1 MEGEVQLPAV
11 GQVKKRYVVIGA
23 GVVAGIVGYAYWRQ
37 RQAAAAAPIPAYSD
51 ADVTPDDSEVT
62 DTAGGLAGATA
73 DSGGAVNDE
82 TDVPTS
88 DQEWVQDAAEV
99 IGGSYDSGSVYTAL
113 GLYITH
119 QPVSA
124 DQAAIISA
132 AIGAMGYPPGG
143 NYPIDT
149 QGGASPST
157 FGVPGDVHQIGTTT
171 NSVSLEWT
179 AVPGASGYHVWRS
192 GDSTPTDTSGTTVTI
207 GGLEPNTSYGF
218 QVAARD
224 ATGNAG
230 PKSTSINVRT
240 TTVSLKAPSGLK
252 ATAVGTTSVT
262 MACSAVSGAQYYRWY
277 VNGES
282 RGASD
287 NPTYTIYDLKP
298 GTKYSVTVAADTTE
312 DVPGPLSA
320 KYSVTTKKK

>member
-1 MEGEVQLPAV
+1 MAGEVQLPAV
-11 GQVKKRYVVIGA
+11 GRVKRSYVIVGA

-51 ADVTPDDSEVT
+51 SDVTPDDSEVT

-88 DQEWVQDAAEV
+88 DQQWVQDAAEI

-119 QPVSA
+119 QPVST

-149 QGGASPST
+149 QAGASPSS
-157 FGVPGDVHQIGTTT
+157 FGAPGDVHVVGTTT
-171 NSVSLEWT
+171 TSVTLAWD
-179 AVPGASGYHVWRS
+179 AVTGASGYHVWRN
-192 GDSTPTDTSGTTVTI
+192 GDSAPEDTGSTSLTL
-207 GGLEPNTSYGF
+207 GGLQPNTSYSV

-224 ATGNAG
+224 AAGNTG
-230 PKSTSINVRT
+230 PKSTTIT
-240 TTVSLKAPSGLK
+240 AKTGTVSLKAPTGLK
-252 ATAVGTTSVT
+252 ATATTTTSVT
-262 MACSAVSGAQYYRWY
+262 VACSPVTGATYYRWY
-277 VNGES
+277 VNGVS

-287 NPTYTIYDLKP
+287 DPTYTIYSLKA
-298 GTKYSVTVAADTTE
+298 GTRYTITCRADTTTNT
-312 DVPGPLSA
+312 PGPLSA
-320 KYSVTTKKK
+320 GLAVTTTKK